1 MCGDGW
7 LTQMI
12 DVKMR
17 TSGSSSF
24 WIEKW
29 YGQVFPSEN
38 SEDDNDIEYDLDMCG
53 SSVEDAMREH
63 RRR

>member
-1 MCGDGW
+1 
-7 LTQMI
+7 MI

-29 YGQVFPSEN
+29 YGQVLPSEN